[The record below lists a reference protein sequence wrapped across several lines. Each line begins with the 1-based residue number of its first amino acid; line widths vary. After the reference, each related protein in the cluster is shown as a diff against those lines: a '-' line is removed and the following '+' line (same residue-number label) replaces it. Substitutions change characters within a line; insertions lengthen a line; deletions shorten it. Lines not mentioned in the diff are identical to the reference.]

1 MTANQGKSASGENT
15 RSATIPAPFQPA
27 TTTVY
32 DDVAAQLRHHGWLKG
47 EAARGDALCF
57 TAAIDTAIGLGDP
70 AHDASEAAKLARA
83 GRVGAHLRDL
93 LNVRNLA
100 AWSDDPSRTIDEV
113 LELLSHAALAFPED

>member
-1 MTANQGKSASGENT
+1 MTANQGRSASGEST
-15 RSATIPAPFQPA
+15 RSAPPSTPCPRS

-32 DDVAAQLRHHGWLKG
+32 DAVAAQLRHHGWVKG
-47 EAARGDALCF
+47 EASRGDALCF
-57 TAAIDTAIGLGDP
+57 TAAIDVAIGLGDP
-70 AHDASEAAKLARA
+70 AHAGSEAAKLARA

-113 LELLSHAALAFPED
+113 LDLLNHASLAFPED